1 MTKITKHAE
10 DKLIRFLHQIDL
22 RFIKWYLKSRDRISD
37 GMIEASTADLRDT
50 LEGILEWNLHEESV
64 KDAIS
69 IVRMYDYTVSE
80 ARYIV
85 KTVKAGVRKR

>member
-10 DKLIRFLHQIDL
+10 DYLFRFLHQIDL

>member
-22 RFIKWYLKSRDRISD
+22 RFIKWYLKSRDRISN
-37 GMIEASTADLRDT
+37 GMIESSIADLRDT

-64 KDAIS
+64 NDAIS
-69 IVRMYDYTVSE
+69 TVRMYDYTVSE